1 MKQLLLI
8 TRRELAAYFQ
18 SIWGWSVLASI
29 LVVDGLLYNAF
40 AIGGSAKYSTEVLQQ
55 FFYFSFGTTVVA
67 GILLTMG
74 LIARERQTGTLVL
87 LDASPLSDWQIVG
100 GKFLSALTFISML
113 TLATL
118 YMPALIFVNGKV
130 SVGHIAAGYLGL
142 LLVGATTVAIGT
154 FASTLTESQLV
165 AGVVASIISV
175 LLLITWLLARI
186 SPPPFDAI
194 LSYAAIFNRHFSRT
208 FMQGRIAT
216 EDIVYYLSTTFTFLM
231 LSVRWLAARR
241 WT

>member
-1 MKQLLLI
+1 MRRLWLI

-18 SIWGWSVLASI
+18 SIWGWAILSSI
-29 LVVDGLLYNAF
+29 LVIDGLLYNAF
-40 AIGGSAKYSTEVLQQ
+40 ALGGEPKYSTEVLRH

-74 LIARERQTGTLVL
+74 LIAGERQTGTIVL

-100 GKFLSALTFISML
+100 GKFLSAFGFLSIL
-113 TLATL
+113 TLTTT
-118 YMPALIFVNGKV
+118 YMPALIFINGKV
-130 SVGHIAAGYLGL
+130 SIGHVAAGYLGL
-142 LLVGATTVAIGT
+142 LLVGAATVAIGT

-165 AGVVASIISV
+165 AGVVASLISV
-175 LLLITWLLARI
+175 FLLIAWLLARI
-186 SPPPFDAI
+186 SPAPFDAI
-194 LSYAAIFNRHFSRT
+194 LSYAAMFNHHFNRT

-216 EDIVYYLSTTFTFLM
+216 EDVVYYLSVTFTFLM
-231 LSVRWLAARR
+231 LSVRWMAARR